1 MGKVVLI
8 NSDKM
13 GQGEDEIGRIM
24 IKKFI
29 NGLVGLDEKPE
40 KLVFYGLGVKLTA
53 KGSPVMDSLL
63 SLENM
68 GVEIISCATCVNYY
82 NLADRIEVGRIG
94 NMPELL
100 KSLTEAADTISI

>member
-1 MGKVVLI
+1 MGKIVLI
-8 NSDKM
+8 NSDRM
-13 GQGEDEIGRIM
+13 GEGEEEIGYTM
-24 IKKFI
+24 MKKFI

-53 KGSPVMDSLL
+53 KGSPVMDALL

-68 GVEIISCATCVNYY
+68 GVEILSCATCVNYY
-82 NLADRIEVGRIG
+82 NLADQIEVGRIG

-100 KSLTEAADTISI
+100 KSLMEVNDTITI

>member
-1 MGKVVLI
+1 MKKMVLI
-8 NSDKM
+8 SSDKM
-13 GQGEDEIGRIM
+13 GEGEEEIGKIM
-24 IKKFI
+24 MKKFI

-53 KGSPVMDSLL
+53 KGSPVMDALL

-68 GVEIISCATCVNYY
+68 GVEIVSCATCVNYY
-82 NLADRIEVGRIG
+82 GLTDKIQVGRIG

-100 KSLTEAADTISI
+100 KSVMEADDTISI

>member
-1 MGKVVLI
+1 MKKVVLI

-13 GQGEDEIGRIM
+13 GQGEEEIGHIM
-24 IKKFI
+24 MKKFI

-40 KLVFYGLGVKLTA
+40 KLAFYGLGVKLTA
-53 KGSPVMDSLL
+53 KGSPVMDALL

-68 GVEIISCATCVNYY
+68 GVDIVSCATCVNYY
-82 NLADRIEVGRIG
+82 GLNDHIQVGRVG

-100 KSLTEAADTISI
+100 KILMEKEDVITI

>member
-13 GQGEDEIGRIM
+13 GQGEEEIGRIM

-53 KGSPVMDSLL
+53 RGSPVMDSLL

-82 NLADRIEVGRIG
+82 NLADRIEAGRIG

-100 KSLTEAADTISI
+100 ESLTEAADTISI

>member
-1 MGKVVLI
+1 ML
-8 NSDKM
+8 
-13 GQGEDEIGRIM
+13 
-24 IKKFI
+24 KKFI

-53 KGSPVMDSLL
+53 EGSPVMDALL

-68 GVEIISCATCVNYY
+68 GVEIVSCATCVNYY
-82 NLADRIEVGRIG
+82 NLADQIEVGRIG

-100 KSLTEAADTISI
+100 KSLMETVDTISI

>member
-1 MGKVVLI
+1 MKKIVLI
-8 NSDKM
+8 SSDKM
-13 GQGEDEIGRIM
+13 GEGEEEIGKIM
-24 IKKFI
+24 MKKFI

-40 KLVFYGLGVKLTA
+40 KLVFYGLGVKLAA

-68 GVEIISCATCVNYY
+68 GVEIVSCATCVNYY
-82 NLADRIEVGRIG
+82 NLTDQMEVGRIG

-100 KSLTEAADTISI
+100 KSLMEAVDTISI